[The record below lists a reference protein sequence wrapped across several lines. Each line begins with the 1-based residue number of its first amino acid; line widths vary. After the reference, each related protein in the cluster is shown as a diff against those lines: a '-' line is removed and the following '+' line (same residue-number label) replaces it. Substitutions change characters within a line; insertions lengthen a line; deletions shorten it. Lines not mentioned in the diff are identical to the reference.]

1 YLAPEVEEDGFLNT
15 FASNHFSMGG
25 DFSGIPFEVEHIE
38 FIMNA
43 TETVVPS
50 ETGQLMLKMV
60 ESSGGTRHE
69 HYLKEGEV
77 QNLHN
82 VLFAF
87 NKYTEGAINITKIA
101 EAYTIQTPFE
111 GDFMRMA
118 DQLKGK
124 VAKDSVQ
131 PLMLRSLYNIGGAQF
146 VFPEPAIKGELTFKS
161 NNDFKDKQTDDALKV
176 KIKTQGKEEILTLV
190 GSRGKQ
196 GVPQSVKIGD
206 LEFTLFFGSKIYNT
220 PFTVKL
226 DDFIADKYPGT
237 ENSYSAYKSKVEIAD
252 KESGKNI

>member
-1 YLAPEVEEDGFLNT
+1 
-15 FASNHFSMGG
+15 
-25 DFSGIPFEVEHIE
+25 
-38 FIMNA
+38 
-43 TETVVPS
+43 
-50 ETGQLMLKMV
+50 
-60 ESSGGTRHE
+60 
-69 HYLKEGEV
+69 
-77 QNLHN
+77 
-82 VLFAF
+82 
-87 NKYTEGAINITKIA
+87 
-101 EAYTIQTPFE
+101 
-111 GDFMRMA
+111 MRMA
-118 DQLKGK
+118 DKLQGK
-124 VAKDSVQ
+124 VVKDSVQ

-220 PFTVKL
+220 PFSVKL

-237 ENSYSAYKSKVEIAD
+237 EKSYSAFKSKIEVAD
-252 KESGKNI
+252 TEQGKTFKDSVFMNHILDYRGFRFCQAGFDPDEKGTNL